1 MSLKTPCLRSHEA
14 AQSALTH
21 PTPGRGNL
29 GVSWF
34 HTSFNGATVNILR
47 AKYLHKFFIMCLKTN
62 PTNGIA
68 KSKETHAVSL
78 LLHAAYCL

>member
-1 MSLKTPCLRSHEA
+1 MSLKTPCQRSHEA

-47 AKYLHKFFIMCLKTN
+47 AKYLHKFFIMCLRQTLQMELPSQRKCT
-62 PTNGIA
+62 
-68 KSKETHAVSL
+68 L
-78 LLHAAYCL
+78 